1 MSERDSGIAV
11 MLEQIERTPDAFS
24 RGSLVGACCRARMK
38 MDDLSAEIEALR
50 AAVLWLT
57 GCLKGTGYQ
66 VVTDMDAIGT
76 TDGPAV
82 WNAHHAAVI
91 ARALEAPDA

>member
-1 MSERDSGIAV
+1 MSKRTVDDVLKDHAALTAYRAAHPSV
-11 MLEQIERTPDAFS
+11 PIETDKELLA
-24 RGSLVGACCRARMK
+24 
-38 MDDLSAEIEALR
+38 AEIEALR